1 MQRPEITSQAKC
13 ARKVEEGRTKWEQ
26 CFRCVVIH
34 EKHHNVLQYK
44 ETFCVP
50 RGPLEQL
57 CGEITGD
64 ATLFSM
70 FRSDAAPVACPFKG
84 PFSFTYNRG
93 SGECARPPSR
103 IDSCAEDSRL
113 RMRYQACA
121 DVLGSESSSEE
132 LECLATWKDGNTRY
146 LVGKLAHKMAST
158 DEDRYR
164 CFVYERAPHEHPPTF
179 RVAQSGDATCN
190 GLLSATEGSRTMR
203 LTKESHAS
211 QCKFPGWVTEHH
223 HWRTLDHRR
232 SFQFS
237 HKNAT
242 LRISNET
249 SRDDETGTT
258 SLELRATCH
267 SQLDVG
273 ERHVLLVAHVTL
285 GCSLCLCVSEVC
297 VYMVCVA
304 AASLKPR
311 KCPYLGRYTVSSLT
325 KDGARASR
333 SRSASSAVTCSS
345 EELESLVVGCRATD
359 TMEFHSSCGTEPVSA
374 YSCHGSWEDNGTH
387 FLVASPLS
395 RRSTGARRF
404 CFVYAETDR
413 GLHFSSVAD
422 VCERIGVSA
431 RPGSWAFN
439 ATLDEFESYVA
450 RVSAPIGNFSH
461 INAPIVAVAHFPDV
475 TYAAVMLV
483 MPVVQLE
490 GNCLLFRQHQG
501 GLTHHW

>member
-1 MQRPEITSQAKC
+1 MARFPWGAPAPRSSTSSSVHPMRLAGSAAFLVHPDLMRVVFVAGACRFPEAWSGRWFQSGVTQLLAINASLIETKGSC
-13 ARKVEEGRTKWEQ
+13 VENDGDKYILEDKWEQ

-103 IDSCAEDSRL
+103 IDSCAEDSQFHKTL
-113 RMRYQACA
+113 AFL
-121 DVLGSESSSEE
+121 VSF
-132 LECLATWKDGNTRY
+132 CLASNSKAACVILCKSCCNLSMVQHIYENNIENKSYYKSKLKQAIILKVKNTSITEAKKHHETFDGIKINTNFT
-146 LVGKLAHKMAST
+146 S
-158 DEDRYR
+158 
-164 CFVYERAPHEHPPTF
+164 
-179 RVAQSGDATCN
+179 
-190 GLLSATEGSRTMR
+190 
-203 LTKESHAS
+203 ESHAS

-249 SRDDETGTT
+249 SRDDEAGTT

-285 GCSLCLCVSEVC
+285 GCESGYMCMLFQRRDTHVIELQQTSNFAHAADEACQSSNFDVSMLPFITLVT
-297 VYMVCVA
+297 
-304 AASLKPR
+304 ASLKPR

-359 TMEFHSSCGTEPVSA
+359 TMEFHSSCGTEPVSGT
-374 YSCHGSWEDNGTH
+374 SVVNFCHH
-387 FLVASPLS
+387 
-395 RRSTGARRF
+395 RRK
-404 CFVYAETDR
+404 
-413 GLHFSSVAD
+413 
-422 VCERIGVSA
+422 ERNI
-431 RPGSWAFN
+431 
-439 ATLDEFESYVA
+439 
-450 RVSAPIGNFSH
+450 
-461 INAPIVAVAHFPDV
+461 
-475 TYAAVMLV
+475 VML
-483 MPVVQLE
+483 QIIY
-490 GNCLLFRQHQG
+490 
-501 GLTHHW
+501 